1 MTGGFVQW
9 VNVFFSYSNHQRLLC
24 HSSHFAVVISPSNIT
39 LTIQKLQSHFHNP
52 TRVTLK
58 NVTPIFCFFN
68 KRQGKS
74 GHLNSCESAGNF
86 WAVPEH
92 KQICG
97 QAFSSR
103 FQRPEAS
110 PSLIR
115 SSLVFPPQLR
125 SKESSLPSPAF
136 DNYFFNKMYFPV
148 FRVSLLFYS
157 AMPTHSETHRPLKM
171 CPLCDFWLHVGWGH
185 FPMSNSTTLIILKK
199 KKENTVQ
206 LLSQSDTLMLTCV
219 TVYECSGMN
228 LTGPFPYICSHNGTN
243 APVILFP
250 TSQDCKNGLRNQMLC
265 EQPAIK

>member
-24 HSSHFAVVISPSNIT
+24 HSSHFAVVISPSNII
-39 LTIQKLQSHFHNP
+39 LTIQKLHRHFHKP

-58 NVTPIFCFFN
+58 NFTPIFWFFN

-97 QAFSSR
+97 QAFGSR

-115 SSLVFPPQLR
+115 SFLVFPPQLR
-125 SKESSLPSPAF
+125 SKESSLPSPA
-136 DNYFFNKMYFPV
+136 P
-148 FRVSLLFYS
+148 
-157 AMPTHSETHRPLKM
+157 
-171 CPLCDFWLHVGWGH
+171 
-185 FPMSNSTTLIILKK
+185 LII
-199 KKENTVQ
+199 TF
-206 LLSQSDTLMLTCV
+206 STRCTSP
-219 TVYECSGMN
+219 CSE
-228 LTGPFPYICSHNGTN
+228 FPYYS
-243 APVILFP
+243 IL
-250 TSQDCKNGLRNQMLC
+250 LC
-265 EQPAIK
+265 PHTQKLTDF

>member
-199 KKENTVQ
+199 ERKKTLCNYSHNLTHWCSLA
-206 LLSQSDTLMLTCV
+206 LLSMSVVEWISQGHFLISAPIMVQTPPSSSFPRPKTAK
-219 TVYECSGMN
+219 TVSVIRCSA
-228 LTGPFPYICSHNGTN
+228 S
-243 APVILFP
+243 
-250 TSQDCKNGLRNQMLC
+250 NQ
-265 EQPAIK
+265 Q